1 MASSLDHIQNAL
13 KSQLEQ
19 INAAT
24 YLVAVS
30 GGLDSMLLLHI
41 LNTLKAPICVLH
53 VNYRLRGE
61 ESERDAQI
69 VEEFCQ
75 QQQIKLHKYCVSNT
89 EQKDLK
95 AANLQAKARELRYA
109 FFEEIRQQYPDSVVC
124 TAQHADDQIETF
136 WLQLSRGAGMKGLA
150 GMQVLSNQI
159 FRPFLN
165 WHKQDLQSAAQEL
178 GLNWREDQSNNSLV
192 YRRNL
197 WRKQLLPELEQQIP
211 DLKAATLLLQDHFSK
226 EIRAQSKLLPG
237 LQLQLKNNK
246 SITLK
251 EISELSAF
259 QFIELFKFFEIPAH
273 IIQRIPELFAAK
285 NGTSLVWTTA
295 NKQQAKLISFEQ
307 KIWLFLPETEVE
319 CPFDLELESYATPIP
334 STDFDLKTIYLDAQK
349 IVGTLNFR
357 ALREEDQLFPNGM
370 TGKKSAFE
378 ILKENKIPADLRSS
392 YFGLFDQE
400 KLVLI
405 PEMKLD
411 KRTLATEQTTRV
423 LKVSIK
429 KKQ

>member
-150 GMQVLSNQI
+150 GMQVLSNQV

-165 WHKQDLQSAAQEL
+165 WHKQDLLSAAQEL

-197 WRKQLLPELEQQIP
+197 WRKQLLPELEQQIL
-211 DLKAATLLLQDHFSK
+211 DLKAATLLLQDLFSK

-237 LQLQLKNNK
+237 LQLKLKNNK

-259 QFIELFKFFEIPAH
+259 QFIELFKLFEIPAH
-273 IIQRIPELFAAK
+273 IIQRIPELFAAT

-295 NKQQAKLISFEQ
+295 NKRQAKLISFEQ

-370 TGKKSAFE
+370 KGKKSAFE

-400 KLVLI
+400 KLLLI

-411 KRTLATEQTTRV
+411 KRALATEQTTQV